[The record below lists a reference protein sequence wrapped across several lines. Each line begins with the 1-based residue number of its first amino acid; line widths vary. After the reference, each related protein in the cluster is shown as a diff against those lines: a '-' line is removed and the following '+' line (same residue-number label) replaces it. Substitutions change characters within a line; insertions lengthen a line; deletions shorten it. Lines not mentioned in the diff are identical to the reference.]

1 MVERLARSS
10 GDRAEATLIAT
21 ATAQAACTRSSLFS
35 HASPCHLVTL
45 HGQGNLGAEF
55 KTVLRTHIASSEGR
69 FYIWEF
75 AYMWQ
80 KPSEVAVLC
89 QEMKSW
95 KLSFSVELI
104 KAVILSNFSERRQT
118 MSWPI
123 KTLFKVQRVLEGFFF
138 LRWWG
143 SGLLLFI
150 KTLLK
155 IEDWLLLE
163 LLSDCKYCVCTHT
176 YLKQK
181 FLGR

>member
-1 MVERLARSS
+1 MFFFFFLVERLARSS
-10 GDRAEATLIAT
+10 GDRAEATVIASAT
-21 ATAQAACTRSSLFS
+21 ARAACTRSSLFS
-35 HASPCHLVTL
+35 HASPCHSVTL
-45 HGQGNLGAEF
+45 RGQGKLGAEF
-55 KTVLRTHIASSEGR
+55 KIVLWTHIASSEGR
-69 FYIWEF
+69 FYVWEF

-123 KTLFKVQRVLEGFFF
+123 KTLFKVQRVLEEFSF
-138 LRWWG
+138 LQWLG

-150 KTLLK
+150 KALCSKLR
-155 IEDWLLLE
+155 IGFYQNF
-163 LLSDCKYCVCTHT
+163 SVIVNIVCACTHI
-176 YLKQK
+176 
-181 FLGR
+181 